1 MKCEKCGADN
11 PAGSKFCTSCGAPFP
26 EEVKAEPVSN
36 ENSIVETYSNK
47 IEYYM
52 SIGSKRWGIL
62 FPIGL
67 TVATILLF
75 TILLIPW
82 KIGAAINS
90 HKHKDSKADIIKLAE
105 NDFESDL
112 ENDCELILK
121 EYIGDDYDVEIRS

>member
-1 MKCEKCGADN
+1 MKLLSLQLGDFIQNERSLCLRRDRC
-11 PAGSKFCTSCGAPFP
+11 
-26 EEVKAEPVSN
+26 SN
-36 ENSIVETYSNK
+36 QQ

-67 TVATILLF
+67 TIATILLF

-82 KIGAAINS
+82 KIGAAIKS
-90 HKHKDSKADIIKLAE
+90 HKHKYSKADIIKLAE

-112 ENDCELILK
+112 EKDCELILK